1 MSNKISLVGAIV
13 AGAFVVHCCPVGLVA
28 DEAIDAGEKLYKRER
43 CETCHGGNL
52 QGSAAF
58 PNLLTSP
65 KTADKARSPRSFWKA
80 KAQCLR
86 SRPMRK
92 SPKASIACS
101 LTSAAKTEITTGF
114 FTLPVPMA
122 PGNFWV

>member
-1 MSNKISLVGAIV
+1 MSKKFSVVGAIL
-13 AGAFVVHCCPVGLVA
+13 AGAFLAGVAQSALA

-65 KTADKARSPRSFWKA
+65 KTANKEEFSKIVLEGKAPMPAYKDNA
-80 KAQCLR
+80 KVAGGIDNLFAYIN
-86 SRPMRK
+86 SK
-92 SPKASIACS
+92 K
-101 LTSAAKTEITTGF
+101 AAK
-114 FTLPVPMA
+114 
-122 PGNFWV
+122 